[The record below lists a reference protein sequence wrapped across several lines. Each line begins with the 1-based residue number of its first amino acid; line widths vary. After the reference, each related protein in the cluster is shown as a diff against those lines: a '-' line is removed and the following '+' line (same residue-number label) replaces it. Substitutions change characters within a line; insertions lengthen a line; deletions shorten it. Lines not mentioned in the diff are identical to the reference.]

1 MTVQNLIWTVIRFRF
16 EELIFVDIVL
26 GWSDAHAPPFRVWP
40 LRNPKVAT
48 VFRLSSQDM
57 KGTFLDMSTIIAPAS
72 CLWRSSMCIVLRQTL
87 PDWFSANNVFSQ
99 NTMSS
104 HVRNTKKIFCDPN
117 THETDLILYLPGPAQ
132 LLLLADRKQ
141 RIEKSYQ
148 QLDLNFKVLVTVNL
162 SANWIPGSFSAPT
175 ASFRW
180 EWHV

>member
-72 CLWRSSMCIVLRQTL
+72 CLWRSFRYSTPTNTPWLI
-87 PDWFSANNVFSQ
+87 FSQ
-99 NTMSS
+99 
-104 HVRNTKKIFCDPN
+104 HC
-117 THETDLILYLPGPAQ
+117 
-132 LLLLADRKQ
+132 LLAKYDEFTRQEHKKNIL
-141 RIEKSYQ
+141 RPKHAWNWPYTIPARSRTTITISRSETK
-148 QLDLNFKVLVTVNL
+148 NREEL
-162 SANWIPGSFSAPT
+162 SATWSKF
-175 ASFRW
+175 
-180 EWHV
+180 

>member
-57 KGTFLDMSTIIAPAS
+57 KGTFLDMSTIIVPAS

-87 PDWFSANNVFSQ
+87 PDWFSANNVFSG

-104 HVRNTKKIFCDPN
+104 HVRNTKKNILRPKHAWN
-117 THETDLILYLPGPAQ
+117 WPYTIPARSRTTITISRSETKN
-132 LLLLADRKQ
+132 R
-141 RIEKSYQ
+141 EE
-148 QLDLNFKVLVTVNL
+148 L
-162 SANWIPGSFSAPT
+162 SATWSKF
-175 ASFRW
+175 
-180 EWHV
+180 